1 MNNEKLDYIDKNLYT
16 LDSFTSVKK
25 EEAKYIYKFLIENS
39 IHRTLEI
46 GLAFGRSAAYIISA
60 TDSKHIA
67 IDPFQIRYQNAGIK
81 NLQMLGFEE
90 RFILKADYSHNIL
103 PSLLKEDQK
112 FDFIFIDGS
121 HRFDGIFI
129 DFYYSDLLLEK
140 NGYILFHDSWMRT
153 VQLVISYI
161 KTNRKNYKFIKT
173 PLRNLI
179 MIQKVGDDYRSWSF
193 HKEFFTLKSLISHN
207 INMSIH
213 NGKHNFLKSLISKMK
228 DKGLI

>member
-1 MNNEKLDYIDKNLYT
+1 MSEEKLDYIDKNLCI

-25 EEAKYIYKFLIENS
+25 EEAKYIYKFLTENG
-39 IHRTLEI
+39 ICRTLEI

-60 TDSKHIA
+60 TDSTHIA
-67 IDPFQIRYQNAGIK
+67 IDPFQIRYQNTGIK
-81 NLQMLGFEE
+81 NLQMLGLEE

-103 PSLLKEDQK
+103 PSLLKEDKK

-121 HRFDGIFI
+121 HRFDGIFV

-161 KTNRKNYKFIKT
+161 RTNRKNYKFVKT

-179 MIQKVGDDYRSWSF
+179 MIQKVNDDNRSWSF

-213 NGKHNFLKSLISKMK
+213 NGKQNFLKSLISKMK
-228 DKGLI
+228 DKEWI